1 MSNVLF
7 HFLCC
12 RLRSWPALSPSALVI
27 PPSTLWP
34 AWTPGLAAQSQL
46 VRSLQAEHHLSTDA
60 SECPPRRPCLCG
72 SGTNAK
78 GGLFTIYSIRVKAI
92 IEVLTDWHFAVATR
106 QTGLCVFVVRLS
118 LSRVGCS
125 VSVRDFR
132 SSWRSGEAF
141 LAILCSLRPQLVDL
155 SLAQTR
161 SNQENL
167 EEAFLL
173 AERELHIPRL
183 LEPQGEAH

>member
-1 MSNVLF
+1 MTLY
-7 HFLCC
+7 CC
-12 RLRSWPALSPSALVI
+12 HKTNQTCVVC
-27 PPSTLWP
+27 
-34 AWTPGLAAQSQL
+34 
-46 VRSLQAEHHLSTDA
+46 VR
-60 SECPPRRPCLCG
+60 
-72 SGTNAK
+72 
-78 GGLFTIYSIRVKAI
+78 
-92 IEVLTDWHFAVATR
+92 
-106 QTGLCVFVVRLS
+106 

-155 SLAQTR
+155 SLVRSR

-183 LEPQGEAH
+183 LEPHGEAPSQSNTTNQNIRKSQELSLRKSTNDSDLNISMTLFKMPVHCHDFCPQYVLI